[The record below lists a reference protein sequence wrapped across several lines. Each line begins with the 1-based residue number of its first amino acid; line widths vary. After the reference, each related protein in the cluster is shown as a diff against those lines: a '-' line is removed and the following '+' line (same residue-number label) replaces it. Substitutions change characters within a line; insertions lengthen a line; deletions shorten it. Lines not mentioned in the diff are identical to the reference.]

1 MRPKILLVNPPI
13 YDFSAYDFWLKP
25 YGLLR
30 VAGYLRGQAELA
42 LFDYLDRFH
51 PLAPADAAQ
60 RVGTWERGPFYAAS
74 VAKPMPFATIPRT
87 YKRYG
92 LPREFFQAFL
102 AEHGP
107 FDVALIQ
114 TVMTYWYPGVKEVIE
129 DLRVYAPQTQIVMG
143 GVYATLCP
151 QHAHCLGADLV
162 IDRAHL
168 EPLWQMLQLTPRLHE
183 PPLWEAYADSR
194 VGVLKLADGC
204 PFKCTYCSV
213 PQVYPPFAARP
224 LERSLAELAWLHQ
237 CGVRQVAF
245 YDDALLFKPEQIL
258 MPFLQQVLQRG
269 LETHF
274 HTPNAL
280 NARFITRDMARLMVQ
295 AGFKTFYVGFES
307 SAYAWQRR
315 TGGKVYAHELEQ
327 AVEHLVSAGA
337 DIGELTAYLII
348 AHPQTDQ
355 QDVEASMHFA
365 HSLGLQLMLSEF
377 SPIPGTPD
385 GERCRQWVD
394 LDEPLWH
401 NKTVFPLVF
410 LGATEV
416 QRLKT
421 LCRALNS
428 KITNHQPLITNHYS
442 APGQRRSAPRRRG

>member
-1 MRPKILLVNPPI
+1 MQPKILLVNPPI

-30 VAGYLRGQAELA
+30 VAGYLRGQAQLL

-51 PLAPADAAQ
+51 PLAPSHPSQ
-60 RVGTWERGPFYAAS
+60 RIGTWERGQFYAEKAP
-74 VAKPMPFATIPRT
+74 KPAQFTTFPRT
-87 YKRYG
+87 YRRYG
-92 LPREFFQAFL
+92 LPRLLFQAL
-102 AEHGP
+102 LTEAGP

-129 DLRVYAPQTQIVMG
+129 DIRAYAPQTTIVLG

-151 QHAHCLGADLV
+151 QHARGLGADLV
-162 IDRAHL
+162 IERAHL
-168 EPLWQMLQLTPRLHE
+168 EPLWQLLRLTPRLQE
-183 PPLWEAYADSR
+183 LPLWGAYADLR

-224 LERSLAELAWLHQ
+224 LERSLAELAWLRQ
-237 CGVRQVAF
+237 CGAQQIAF

-258 MPFLQQVLQRG
+258 LPFLRQVMQRR
-269 LETHF
+269 LEAHF

-280 NARFITRDMARLMVQ
+280 NARFITKDIARLMVQ
-295 AGFKTFYVGFES
+295 AGFQTFYLGFES
-307 SAYAWQRR
+307 SAYTWQRH

-337 DIGELTAYLII
+337 DIRQITAYLIM

-355 QDVEASMHFA
+355 QDIEASMYFA
-365 HSLGLQLMLSEF
+365 HRLGLQLMLSEF

-401 NKTVFPLVF
+401 NKTVFPLVL
-410 LGATEV
+410 LGAAEV
-416 QRLKT
+416 QRLKA
-421 LCRALNS
+421 LCRALNGR
-428 KITNHQPLITNHYS
+428 LED
-442 APGQRRSAPRRRG
+442 APRLSSVP

>member
-1 MRPKILLVNPPI
+1 MQPQILLVNPPI

-30 VAGYLRGQAELA
+30 VAGYLRGQAQLS

-51 PLAPADAAQ
+51 PLAPSHPAQ
-60 RVGTWERGPFYAAS
+60 RPGTWERGPFYAEN
-74 VAKPMPFATIPRT
+74 VPKPVPFAAIPRT
-87 YKRYG
+87 YRRYG
-92 LPREFFQAFL
+92 LPRSLFQTML
-102 AEHGP
+102 AAAGP

-114 TVMTYWYPGVKEVIE
+114 TVMTYWYPGVQEVIA
-129 DLRVYAPQTQIVMG
+129 DIRAYSPQTTIVLG

-151 QHAHCLGADLV
+151 QHARRLGADLV

-168 EPLWQMLQLTPRLHE
+168 DPIWELLRCTPQLQE
-183 PPLWEAYADSR
+183 VPLWEAYADLR
-194 VGVLKLADGC
+194 VGILKLADGC

-213 PQVYPPFAARP
+213 PQVSPPFAARP
-224 LERSLAELAWLHQ
+224 LEPMLAELAWLRQ
-237 CGVRQVAF
+237 CGAQHIAF
-245 YDDALLFKPEQIL
+245 YDDALLFKPDQIL
-258 MPFLQQVLQRG
+258 LPFLRQVMQRG
-269 LETHF
+269 LEAHF

-280 NARFITRDMARLMVQ
+280 NARFITKDLARCMVQ
-295 AGFKTFYVGFES
+295 AGFRTFYLGFES
-307 SAYAWQRR
+307 SAYTWQRH

-337 DIGELTAYLII
+337 DIRQITAYLIM

-355 QDVEASMHFA
+355 QDIEASMHFA
-365 HSLGLQLMLSEF
+365 HRLGLQLMLSEF

-401 NKTVFPLVF
+401 NKTVFPLVL
-410 LGATEV
+410 LGAAEV
-416 QRLKT
+416 QRLKA
-421 LCRALNS
+421 LCDALNGR
-428 KITNHQPLITNHYS
+428 L
-442 APGQRRSAPRRRG
+442 ADVPRLSSVL

>member
-51 PLAPADAAQ
+51 PLAPADSAQ
-60 RVGTWERGPFYAAS
+60 RSDTWERGQFYATSA
-74 VAKPMPFATIPRT
+74 ARPRLFATMPRT
-87 YKRYG
+87 YRRYG
-92 LPREFFQAFL
+92 LPRAGFQSFL

-107 FDVALIQ
+107 FEAALIQ

-129 DLRVYAPQTQIVMG
+129 DIRAYAPQTQIVLG

-151 QHAHCLGADLV
+151 PHAHSLGADLV
-162 IDRAHL
+162 IDRMHL
-168 EPLWQMLQLTPRLHE
+168 EPLWHMLRLTPQLHE
-183 PPLWEAYADSR
+183 IPLWEAYADLR

-224 LERSLAELAWLHQ
+224 LERSLAELAGLRQ
-237 CGVRQVAF
+237 CGARQVAF

-258 MPFLQQVLQRG
+258 VPFLRQVLQRG
-269 LETHF
+269 LEVNF

-280 NARFITRDMARLMVQ
+280 NARFITPDIARLMVQ
-295 AGFKTFYVGFES
+295 AGFKTFYLGFES

-315 TGGKVYAHELEQ
+315 TGGKVYADELER
-327 AVEHLVSAGA
+327 AVQHLVSAGA
-337 DIGELTAYLII
+337 DIHQITAYLII

-365 HSLGLQLMLSEF
+365 HSLGLRLMLSEF

-401 NKTVFPLVF
+401 NKTAFPLVF
-410 LGATEV
+410 LGAPEV
-416 QRLKT
+416 QRLKA
-421 LCRALNS
+421 LCRALNNRLESTS
-428 KITNHQPLITNHYS
+428 KLVVS
-442 APGQRRSAPRRRG
+442 G